1 MVVDRVLLFAEK
13 MRQEHVIIFGTGGG
27 FAPLDCFATRTSKK
41 TCAKFWRC
49 RVLDL
54 QIAVLML
61 VQRILFNP
69 CRPIGPAVESSLQNP
84 QKKNCSAEKR
94 VALMLS
100 GRNITSQVDS
110 SKRLL
115 LSDLSAASHQT
126 QLR

>member
-1 MVVDRVLLFAEK
+1 VVVDLVLLFAEK

-41 TCAKFWRC
+41 TCTKFSRC

-69 CRPIGPAVESSLQNP
+69 CRPTDQQWNHCFETP
-84 QKKNCSAEKR
+84 QKKE
-94 VALMLS
+94 L
-100 GRNITSQVDS
+100 
-110 SKRLL
+110 
-115 LSDLSAASHQT
+115 
-126 QLR
+126 

>member
-1 MVVDRVLLFAEK
+1 MLYFLALGAALHHLTVL
-13 MRQEHVIIFGTGGG
+13 
-27 FAPLDCFATRTSKK
+27 PLENPKK
-41 TCAKFWRC
+41 TCTKFWRC

-69 CRPIGPAVESSLQNP
+69 CRPIGPAVESLLQNP